1 MSSVMSSFIRLPG
14 LFIRDW
20 KSVLDLL
27 VFLDTIAEMTLKVDQ
42 GHWWCHSSYRF
53 LLVVCSTHV
62 SILYR
67 FWDIQRQIMP
77 CPWNL

>member
-1 MSSVMSSFIRLPG
+1 MTFNCCNLLVHYICRIFEIQTIKPFIVPEINFKDHSMSSVMSSFIRLPG

-42 GHWWCHSSYRF
+42 GHW
-53 LLVVCSTHV
+53 
-62 SILYR
+62 
-67 FWDIQRQIMP
+67 
-77 CPWNL
+77 